1 MAKRIALRPH
11 AEADTLARSMG
22 RCQPLEAPIRGVAFR
37 ASPVEFASRDDIV
50 TGAGSRAT
58 GGRWNPRGCCH
69 TVYLSL
75 DIRLALDE
83 YLGQFHRFGLRASAK
98 TPVVIAAVEFR
109 LRRVI
114 DLTDGSVRR
123 ALAVSLARMTDDDW
137 IAAQDDERESLTQAI
152 GRIAF
157 DHKLEGLKV
166 PSAPEPAKPNLVL
179 FPGNIVPP
187 ASWVRLINRDRLPE
201 PS

>member
-11 AEADTLARSMG
+11 AEANTLARSME
-22 RCQPLEAPIRGVAFR
+22 RCLPMAGPIRGVAFR
-37 ASPVEFASRDDIV
+37 ASPVEFASREDIA
-50 TGAGSRAT
+50 TGAGSRVT

-83 YLGQFHRFGLRASAK
+83 YLGQFNRFGLRASAK

-109 LRRVI
+109 LRRVL
-114 DLTDGSVRR
+114 DLAAGSVRR
-123 ALAVSLARMTDDDW
+123 ALAVSLDRITDDDW
-137 IAAQDDERESLTQAI
+137 IAAQDDKRESLTQAI

-157 DHKLEGLKV
+157 GHELEGLRV
-166 PSAPEPAKPNLVL
+166 PSAREPNEANLIL

-187 ASWVRLINRDRLPE
+187 GSWFRLVNRDRLPK